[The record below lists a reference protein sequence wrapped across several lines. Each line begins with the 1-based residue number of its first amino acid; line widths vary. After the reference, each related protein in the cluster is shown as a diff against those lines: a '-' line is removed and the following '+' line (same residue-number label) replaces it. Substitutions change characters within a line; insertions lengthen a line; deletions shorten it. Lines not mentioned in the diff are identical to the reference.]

1 MGNHRT
7 QAPVARRFLITL
19 VIAGT
24 LSALA
29 AHAFGEDVTVWL
41 EHVPA
46 SDKGWAVIGWLFGG
60 PPLVMAALAWNDRR
74 RFDAEQRQQ
83 RATLYAAWFG
93 LGGFVVPA
101 LAGNSVELFGE
112 GVGIGNPLAFGW
124 TCGAVANIAAIVF
137 ALAIIRTSA
146 QAGAHGHRLGL
157 TFIESGWI
165 LLVGASLL
173 FAAYG
178 RELGFAY

>member
-7 QAPVARRFLITL
+7 RAPVTRRFLSSL
-19 VIAGT
+19 VVAAT

-29 AHAFGEDVTVWL
+29 AHGIGEDVTVWL
-41 EHVPA
+41 ERIPA

-60 PPLVMAALAWNDRR
+60 PPLVLAALAWNDRR
-74 RFDAEQRQQ
+74 RFDAAQRRQ

-101 LAGNSVELFGE
+101 LAGNSVEIFGE

-124 TCGAVANIAAIVF
+124 TCGAVANIAAIAF
-137 ALAIIRTSA
+137 ALGITRMSA
-146 QAGAHGHRLGL
+146 QAGEHGHRLGL

-165 LLVGASLL
+165 LLVAASLL

-178 RELGFAY
+178 RELGFVY